1 MVVNMKTKT
10 TAINLTT
17 NVSEMTINLE
27 LFWHHEDAVWQ
38 WFQNTEL
45 SKLPKSPPAQ
55 AVIQHFLYYDE
66 AKKQLT
72 IFRPDDVHTFS
83 GILKMTPASLRE
95 ILNINKLSRDV
106 RESRETKIAIDNY
119 IKSLQS

>member
-1 MVVNMKTKT
+1 
-10 TAINLTT
+10 
-17 NVSEMTINLE
+17 MTINLE
-27 LFWHHEDAVWQ
+27 LFWHHEDAIWH

-66 AKKQLT
+66 TAKQLT
-72 IFRPDDVHTFS
+72 IFRPEEVHTFC
-83 GILKMTPASLRE
+83 GMLKMTTASLRE
-95 ILNINKLSRDV
+95 ILNINKLSREV